1 VFGVAFNGGFNQP
14 IMCGGE
20 PRQMTL
26 QVRGKADPP
35 IYTIRIR
42 VPQHGWFWWSSF
54 TILSESKL
62 NVYVIL
68 IILALAIVVA
78 AISLVFSFT
87 NGTDWDG
94 PYTLNFKVP
103 KPWQD
108 KPLSFFNE
116 VCFCIFSLKRKKRS

>member
-1 VFGVAFNGGFNQP
+1 V
-14 IMCGGE
+14 
-20 PRQMTL
+20 
-26 QVRGKADPP
+26 
-35 IYTIRIR
+35 
-42 VPQHGWFWWSSF
+42 H
-54 TILSESKL
+54 
-62 NVYVIL
+62 VIL

-103 KPWQD
+103 KPWQN

-116 VCFCIFSLKRKKRS
+116 VNKINPFASIFIEKDQEASLETYSIYFDLRTPQVQANDPCN